1 MIEEKVRKFRE
12 TYEERY
18 GVDILNYCCN
28 NNVYHL
34 GIVIGKYLETIFP
47 RSKNILREYAS
58 CLFLGKKYVDA
69 YDIYNRILSLPL
81 NETDS
86 IQFIY
91 RLHLCITN
99 DISILDRY
107 NVFSPFSK
115 QVSSKHPL
123 VTVTITTCKRL
134 DLFKQTMDTF
144 LNCCL
149 DIEKVDKWLCVDDNS
164 SENDRNEMKKLY
176 PFFEF
181 IFKTDKERGHPKS
194 MNIIKDRVTTPY
206 IFHLEDDWK
215 FFCARNYISEC
226 IEILN
231 CNNKYG
237 QCLINR
243 NYAEVIE
250 DIKIVGG
257 IYHQTHTGIR
267 YYVHEYDENR
277 KCSNFNC
284 LYWPHFS
291 FRPSMI
297 KTRVLREVGDFLNV
311 KHFEKEYAH
320 RYVNKG
326 YSSVF
331 LEGIYT
337 KHIGKLTSDKTT
349 LNAYDLNNQI
359 QFEEINYKVYIIN
372 LERRSDRLCKFIETN
387 SKELAFLGSM
397 KRFIAVDGMK
407 LRSTNQLQRIFDGND
422 YNMRRGMVGCALSHI
437 QLYINLLESNHDFYI
452 IFEDDITVTLNFEEK
467 LKTVFSSIRMID
479 WDIVYLGH
487 TIRKQFVTEHTYDT
501 HSLPIIE
508 KWDKDTS
515 LKRSMGGTGGY
526 MISKKGAEK
535 LLEFINT
542 KGMTNCIDT
551 MQQKSA
557 DILNVFYCLPHL
569 IYSECSDSD
578 IQMHY
583 DSLTAVDRL
592 KDELEFYN
600 TNNIPVMEIQD
611 YTDIINDLTRMY
623 YSYSINNHPT
633 YTIHTPEQVYIY
645 VTHPTDFISQNRYF
659 DRLKKK
665 DKYSIDDVFVF
676 KC

>member
-1 MIEEKVRKFRE
+1 
-12 TYEERY
+12 
-18 GVDILNYCCN
+18 
-28 NNVYHL
+28 
-34 GIVIGKYLETIFP
+34 
-47 RSKNILREYAS
+47 
-58 CLFLGKKYVDA
+58 
-69 YDIYNRILSLPL
+69 
-81 NETDS
+81 
-86 IQFIY
+86 
-91 RLHLCITN
+91 
-99 DISILDRY
+99 
-107 NVFSPFSK
+107 
-115 QVSSKHPL
+115 
-123 VTVTITTCKRL
+123 
-134 DLFKQTMDTF
+134 
-144 LNCCL
+144 
-149 DIEKVDKWLCVDDNS
+149 
-164 SENDRNEMKKLY
+164 
-176 PFFEF
+176 
-181 IFKTDKERGHPKS
+181 
-194 MNIIKDRVTTPY
+194 
-206 IFHLEDDWK
+206 
-215 FFCARNYISEC
+215 
-226 IEILN
+226 
-231 CNNKYG
+231 
-237 QCLINR
+237 
-243 NYAEVIE
+243 
-250 DIKIVGG
+250 
-257 IYHQTHTGIR
+257 
-267 YYVHEYDENR
+267 
-277 KCSNFNC
+277 
-284 LYWPHFS
+284 
-291 FRPSMI
+291 
-297 KTRVLREVGDFLNV
+297 
-311 KHFEKEYAH
+311 
-320 RYVNKG
+320 
-326 YSSVF
+326 
-331 LEGIYT
+331 
-337 KHIGKLTSDKTT
+337 
-349 LNAYDLNNQI
+349 
-359 QFEEINYKVYIIN
+359 
-372 LERRSDRLCKFIETN
+372 
-387 SKELAFLGSM
+387 
-397 KRFIAVDGMK
+397 
-407 LRSTNQLQRIFDGND
+407 
-422 YNMRRGMVGCALSHI
+422 MRRGMVGCALSHI